1 MCIRDSAR
9 TAFEL
14 FQKNYNWEH
23 PIRSLGVRGCDLVSE
38 EMPYQLDLFID
49 VYKRQGYYSEKNL
62 GEIQMTLTTDMNAL
76 ESSAMSVVENILG
89 SLIYAAICTCLL
101 YTSRCV

>member
-1 MCIRDSAR
+1 MDRASNLTEEIAR

-38 EMPYQLDLFID
+38 EMPYQLDLFMD
-49 VYKRQGYYSEKNL
+49 ETKEKKSKRWSKVAD
-62 GEIQMTLTTDMNAL
+62 EI
-76 ESSAMSVVENILG
+76 VEDLVIRVFREHLCIRIRYWH
-89 SLIYAAICTCLL
+89 S
-101 YTSRCV
+101 